1 MGITFLEHSLARVV
15 CITNINY
22 LFVNYDRHKADVVA
36 RVTVKKENTSLL
48 RVVDKLHLSA
58 EILRRVNQLLVRK
71 IKYVFIVV

>member
-15 CITNINY
+15 CITNINS